1 MIERPCTRCVKKG
14 IGQQCTEGVRKK
26 AKYLLEED
34 EKCMSTTTT
43 RADKVV
49 ALEPQATATASS
61 SSTSLLA
68 QHARQ
73 HESVSISPH
82 HSTHNQPDYSQFQQ
96 GVSNLPPSLQNQ
108 SQVRSD
114 DIWLAPPLEGDNG
127 IGLSGVDNRLWFGNS
142 TGMNLDG
149 MGGSTGESL
158 LYLFFLIL
166 PLPPLFPNF
175 IRSPTPTTPSSFLSA
190 SLWVLD

>member
-1 MIERPCTRCVKKG
+1 MKNVCPCP
-14 IGQQCTEGVRKK
+14 Q
-26 AKYLLEED
+26 AL
-34 EKCMSTTTT
+34 
-43 RADKVV
+43 ADKIV
-49 ALEPQATATASS
+49 ALEPQATASS

-108 SQVRSD
+108 PQVRSD
-114 DIWLAPPLEGDNG
+114 DIWLAPPLEGDTG

-142 TGMNLDG
+142 TGVNMDG

-158 LYLFFLIL
+158 LYLFFLI
-166 PLPPLFPNF
+166 FT
-175 IRSPTPTTPSSFLSA
+175 SYPSTSGFHQIYCPYHPFLDA
-190 SLWVLD
+190 LGTACAGLD